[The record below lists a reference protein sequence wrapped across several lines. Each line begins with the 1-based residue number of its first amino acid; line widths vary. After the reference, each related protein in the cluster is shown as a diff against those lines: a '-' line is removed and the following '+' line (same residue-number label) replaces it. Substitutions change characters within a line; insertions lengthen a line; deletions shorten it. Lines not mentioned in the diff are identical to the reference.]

1 MLPIVV
7 AILASCSAEA
17 LPEVD
22 PLMIVPK
29 PVRLES
35 SGGTFPLADGVTLFF
50 SPGDGDL
57 LNVAKRLQE
66 YLASAGAKVSL
77 RATSDTEPPARN
89 ILLTTHGADPS
100 LGDEGY
106 EMIIEPDRVL
116 LRAPSATGLFWGTQT
131 IRQMLLASDGR
142 TLPCSRIWD
151 KPRFQWRGSL
161 LDCCRHF
168 MTKDY
173 VKRYIDLLA
182 LHKLNVFHWHL
193 TEDQGWRIEIERYP
207 ELTRIGAWRGDGA
220 NRHGGFYTQREVRE
234 IVEYAAQRHVM
245 VVPEIEM
252 PGHSMAAL
260 ACYPEL
266 SCTGG
271 PFVVPTQ
278 WGVFA
283 DVYCA
288 GNDQVFEF
296 LENVLR
302 EVVQIF
308 PAPYVHIG
316 GDEVP
321 KTRWQKC
328 PKCQE
333 RMRNEGLKDEHEL
346 QSYFIRRAERMLAGL
361 NRKLIGWDEILEG
374 GLAPN
379 ATVQSWRGMEGA
391 VAAAKAGHDVI
402 VSPTTHCYLDYGH
415 DRTSLQQAYSF
426 EPIPPDLT
434 PEEAKHVLGGEGNIW
449 TEHAPQEAVDERV
462 YPRLS
467 ALAEVFWSPKE
478 LKDWQDF
485 TTRMGAH
492 YHRLDRMGV
501 KYYLEPP
508 RFLTDDEVFTDSIAV
523 EIEPSVH
530 GGTIRYSLQS
540 DSVLPDASRY
550 REPIVITETTTV
562 AAVTDTP
569 SGRVSP
575 TAVRTFRKETLR
587 DPDAGAR
594 DAPGL
599 QVSYYEG
606 QWTSVPSVSSETPL
620 AHGIV
625 PDVDLSFAKRDHDFF
640 LSFDG
645 YLTVPED
652 GVYTFYLTSD
662 DGGVLWF
669 GDRLLVNNDGLHP
682 ARTATGS
689 ITLRA
694 GRHSITIGYVQ
705 AGGAMVLELEYKG
718 PGIPRQ
724 RIPAK
729 AYSHLVP

>member
-1 MLPIVV
+1 MLSLVT
-7 AILASCSAEA
+7 AILAASSAQV
-17 LPEVD
+17 LTEVN

-35 SGGTFPLADGVTLFF
+35 SGGVFPLSNGVSLLFN
-50 SPGDGDL
+50 PGDGPM
-57 LNVAKRLQE
+57 LNAAKRLQE

-77 RATSDTEPPARN
+77 SATSATDPPVRG

-100 LGDEGY
+100 LGEEGY
-106 EMIIEPDRVL
+106 ELVIQSDRAT
-116 LRAPSATGLFWGTQT
+116 LRAPTPAGLFWGTQSL
-131 IRQMLLASDGR
+131 RQMLLASDGA
-142 TLPCSRIWD
+142 TLPTCRIWD
-151 KPRFQWRGSL
+151 KPRFRWRGSL

-168 MTKDY
+168 MTKDF

-182 LHKLNVFHWHL
+182 LHKLNVLHWHL

-207 ELTRIGAWRGDGA
+207 ELTLKGAWRGEGT

-234 IVEYAAQRHVM
+234 IVEYAAQRHIM

-271 PFVVPTQ
+271 PFEVPTQ

-288 GNDQVFEF
+288 GNEQVFEF
-296 LENVLR
+296 LENVLK
-302 EVVQIF
+302 EVVALF

-333 RMRNEGLKDEHEL
+333 RMSKEGLKDEHEL
-346 QSYFIRRAERMLAGL
+346 QSYFIRRAERMLAGM

-391 VAAAKAGHDVI
+391 VTAAKAGHDVI

-415 DRTSLQQAYSF
+415 DSTSLQKAYSF
-426 EPIPPDLT
+426 EPIPPELT

-449 TEHAPQEAVDERV
+449 TEYAPQEVVDERV

-467 ALAEVFWSPKE
+467 ALAEVFWSPKDQR
-478 LKDWQDF
+478 DWQDF
-485 TTRMGAH
+485 TARMGVH
-492 YHRLDRMGV
+492 YHRLDRLGV
-501 KYYLEPP
+501 RYYLEPP
-508 RFLTDDEVFTDSIAV
+508 RFLTDDEVFLDSIKV
-523 EIEPSVH
+523 EMQPSVP
-530 GGTIRYSLQS
+530 GGTIRYTLGS
-540 DSVLPDASRY
+540 DPLDPGAATY
-550 REPIVITETTTV
+550 HEPIELVETTTV
-562 AAVTDTP
+562 RAVTHTP
-569 SGRVSP
+569 AGRTSP
-575 TAVRTFRKETLR
+575 VTERTFRKEAIL
-587 DPDAGAR
+587 PPVAVGK

-599 QVSYYEG
+599 QVYYYEG
-606 QWTSVPSVSSETPL
+606 KWSSMPSVSSETPI
-620 AHGIV
+620 AAGIV
-625 PDVDLSFAKRDHDFF
+625 PDLDLGFAKRDHDFF
-640 LSFDG
+640 LSFRG

-662 DGGVLWF
+662 DGSVLRI
-669 GDRLLVNNDGLHP
+669 GDRLLANNDGLHP
-682 ARTATGS
+682 EKTVTAS
-689 ITLRA
+689 IALRA
-694 GRHSITIGYVQ
+694 GRHPIEVGYFQ
-705 AGGAMVLELEYKG
+705 SGGAMALRLEYKG

-724 RIPAK
+724 RVPAS
-729 AYSHLVP
+729 AYSRREQ